1 MSKSSCRRMCAL
13 DWIFV
18 KQWGTNEHLLSS
30 FRPISM
36 ILSFPGSIKMCH
48 WETFG
53 HSSWARYPWSGSSN
67 IWFFSHHVK
76 IINSVY
82 LIEAS
87 LVAQSVKNP
96 PMMQETWVRS
106 LGWENPLEKQM
117 ARHASI
123 LAWEI
128 PWTEEPGGLQSM
140 RSQRVGHDWAT
151 SLYFFLF
158 YFFRSQS
165 TT

>member
-128 PWTEEPGGLQSM
+128 PWTEEPGGIQSM
-140 RSQRVGHDWAT
+140 GLQESD
-151 SLYFFLF
+151 
-158 YFFRSQS
+158 